1 MPVQITSI
9 KSHFPVKTETLNS
22 ITKNSL
28 NRKKLISATGIN
40 KRYISSKN
48 ENVITLSVKS
58 ARKLLN
64 EKIKKQIGF
73 LFFVSQI

>member
-9 KSHFPVKTETLNS
+9 KSHFPDKIETLSS
-22 ITKNSL
+22 ITKNSS

-40 KRYISSKN
+40 KRYISSKKT

-58 ARKLLN
+58 ARKLL
-64 EKIKKQIGF
+64 K
-73 LFFVSQI
+73 

>member
-28 NRKKLISATGIN
+28 NIKKLISATGIN
-40 KRYISSKN
+40 KRYISSKM
-48 ENVITLSVKS
+48 
-58 ARKLLN
+58 RM
-64 EKIKKQIGF
+64 
-73 LFFVSQI
+73 